1 MKLSIE
7 KKREIQFFVYY
18 LFNGGLTP
26 KLKEFN
32 YLHWLL
38 SNPKALYNCFVVFA
52 TACENNNPNPNSEV
66 ENFIINLDKT
76 SFNTTVVDNLDIS
89 DFWRDFLELA
99 RCFCFN
105 DFPIPILDEYIQGL
119 EGCGTD
125 AVPIFAVWTNVLEI
139 DEKSKPTNSKYALI
153 RANERIKLW
162 DEIGTSTKFEDHE
175 LEQEIY

>member
-1 MKLSIE
+1 MKLSLE

-26 KLKEFN
+26 KLKELN
-32 YLHWLL
+32 YLPKLL
-38 SNPKALYNCFVVFA
+38 SKPKALYNCFVVFA
-52 TACENNNPNPNSEV
+52 VACEDKNPSPNSVV
-66 ENFIINLDKT
+66 EDFIIKLDYSNYEFTLDEK
-76 SFNTTVVDNLDIS
+76 LDIS

-105 DFPIPILDEYIQGL
+105 DFPIPVLDDYIQGL

-125 AVPIFAVWTNVLEI
+125 AVPVFAVWSNVLEI
-139 DEKSKPTNSKYALI
+139 DEKSKPTNGKYALI

-162 DEIGTSTKFEDHE
+162 DEIEPSKKFEVQE
-175 LEQEIY
+175 LKQEIY